1 VTTASIVRLKENN
14 ELHAMIKYF
23 KESFKRKVARR
34 ITKEYP
40 FSILRFELEQEG
52 IVEFANWENPLVS
65 PVSIS
70 QSDIDFFRKFIKEGD
85 FIIDIGANIGDTTVP
100 MAIAAGKDGLTLGFD
115 PNPYVYKILEVN
127 SKLNRDKSNIVPVCS
142 AISTEEEEFY
152 FISSEASFANGG
164 ISPTP
169 ESIHGKFIYPEKV
182 KGVNL
187 FNFLKENHKDQLDK
201 FSFIKIDTEG
211 YDKEIIRSIADLIK
225 AYKPVIVAESFGK
238 SPDKAKMELY
248 ELISIHGYTIFYF
261 EDFTQGTKIVEIKT
275 PEQMCDWQDTINIY
289 ALPN

>member
-34 ITKEYP
+34 VTKEYP
-40 FSILRFELEQEG
+40 YSIVRFELEQEG

-289 ALPN
+289 AIPN